1 MDDAGVTGE
10 PRPRLWHHIAV
21 RLADEGVPIKAMA
34 RSLFVSYTE
43 LMDHLKEAKDHG
55 MILTIPRDDWPVGSR
70 REDRLPDAL
79 PLEMEDTQMTL
90 LAGRV
95 FGLGPAIARML
106 VVLLRRAEM
115 TKQALHLA
123 TQGEAGTKGGD
134 AHIKTVDVQIH
145 KLRQKLTPHGII
157 IETIWGRGYYV
168 PKESKA
174 LAFKVMDIPG
184 YQNLSS
190 YKGDHVL

>member
-1 MDDAGVTGE
+1 MIEVTGAIDT

-34 RSLFVSYTE
+34 RSLFVSYAE
-43 LMDHLKEAKDHG
+43 IVQHLKEAMDHG
-55 MILTIPRDDWPVGSR
+55 MILTIPRDDWPIGSR
-70 REDRLPDAL
+70 REDRVPDAL
-79 PLEMEDTQMTL
+79 PLEMPDTQMAL

-95 FGLGPAIARML
+95 FHLGPALARMFT
-106 VVLLRRAEM
+106 VMLRRAEM
-115 TKQALHLA
+115 TKQALHSA

-145 KLRQKLTPHGII
+145 KLRQKLTPHGIV
-157 IETIWGRGYYV
+157 IETIWGRGYFV

-174 LAFKVMDIPG
+174 FAFKIMGVP
-184 YQNLSS
+184 
-190 YKGDHVL
+190 YKGESV